1 MTQPAKG
8 GRFERAQWSSL
19 APQALSAEGADLV
32 RESGLGDGGSLPTVF
47 SPAVADVDL
56 ADWVAGNR
64 GLLAQ
69 RLGQF
74 GAILFRGFGIDSAP
88 AFEAVARNLCGEL
101 FAENGEHPREAVTG
115 SVYTPVFYPAGKRLL
130 WHNENSFNHEWPLKI
145 LFCCL
150 RPADSGGETPL
161 VDSRGVCRRLDPSIR
176 ERFQRLGVRYVRN
189 YGAGPGL
196 DWQTVFRTADRAEVE
211 ARCAAQGLAVEW
223 KAADRLR
230 TSCVR
235 PAVVRHPQTGEE
247 SWFNQAQHWHVSCL
261 EPEMR
266 SSLAAAFAEED
277 LPRHCWFGDGSPI
290 PDAMMAEILAVY
302 AELEVCFP
310 WRAGDVV
317 MLDNLLAA
325 HGRNPFQGERKIL
338 VALGEMRTYDD
349 V

>member
-1 MTQPAKG
+1 MPTANG
-8 GRFERAQWSSL
+8 GRFERARWSNVK
-19 APQALSAEGADLV
+19 PQAVIPEGDELV
-32 RESGLGDGGSLPTVF
+32 REGGLDDHGSLPAVF

-56 ADWVAGNR
+56 AEWAAANR

-69 RLGQF
+69 RLNRA
-74 GAILFRGFGIDSAP
+74 GAVLFRGFGIASAP
-88 AFEAVARNLCGEL
+88 AFEAVARGLCGEL
-101 FAENGEHPREAVTG
+101 FAENGEHPRETVSG
-115 SVYTPVFYPAGKRLL
+115 NVYTPVFYPAGKRLL

-150 RPADSGGETPL
+150 RPADVGGETPL
-161 VDSRGVCRRLDPSIR
+161 VDSRQVWKRLDPGIK
-176 ERFQRLGVRYVRN
+176 ERFQRLGVMYMRN

-211 ARCAAQGLAVEW
+211 ALSVAQGLTVEW
-223 KAADRLR
+223 KPADRLR
-230 TSCVR
+230 TRCVR

-277 LPRHCWFGDGSPI
+277 LPRHCYFGDGSPI
-290 PDAMMAEILAVY
+290 PDSMMEEILAVY

-317 MLDNLLAA
+317 MVDNLLAA
-325 HGRNPFQGERKIL
+325 HGRNPFSGERKIL
-338 VALGEMRTYDD
+338 VALGEMKTYDD